1 MVADGGWRMIG
12 MEAPQESP
20 QPLSTYILS
29 LCRQRQHVR
38 QFRGIRRAFL
48 NHHSL
53 YIARF
58 RTLILRSFGNA
69 APSPHSISS
78 ASFFT
83 IPSYPGAIILCFP

>member
-1 MVADGGWRMIG
+1 MIG

-20 QPLSTYILS
+20 QPLSTHILS

-53 YIARF
+53 YIVSYIASF

-69 APSPHSISS
+69 APSPRSISS

-83 IPSYPGAIILCFP
+83 IPSYPDAIILCFP